1 MSTPKAKLRRTRQRK
16 GAAVA
21 TSSATLDGSSSTHAS
36 TSRDGTPQNEAFSSN
51 RDDAIPV
58 NENRASKAGTATD
71 DPIVLD
77 NLPELIPI
85 TRRELEIIETFL
97 GSLID
102 GLLLDPASDETMTP
116 VSIPNSGKPSRASR
130 PRS

>member
-1 MSTPKAKLRRTRQRK
+1 MSTPKAKLRRRRQQK

-21 TSSATLDGSSSTHAS
+21 TSSTTLDGSSSTHAS
-36 TSRDGTPQNEAFSSN
+36 TSRDGKAQNETFSSN
-51 RDDAIPV
+51 LDDAIPI
-58 NENRASKAGTATD
+58 NEKRASKAGTATD

-97 GSLID
+97 GNLID
-102 GLLLDPASDETMTP
+102 GLLLDAASDVAP
-116 VSIPNSGKPSRASR
+116 VSIPNSGKPIRASR